1 MAASIVPLASREP
14 LLPFIAEANGL
25 VLVPPVT
32 RRTLCCVQAAAAA
45 SGDFRPQVAGFT
57 IQRHLAVGGEQ
68 PGDTRIANDPHRLE
82 QACGA
87 RCLRPQGGH
96 PGGHGH
102 PGGDLRAF
110 GAPALP
116 QSVPCSLHLA
126 EHLPAGRHPD
136 QGAAASKVLV
146 PSYFRH
152 TQSSGGE
159 EDGGQ
164 TDLWVSKVFLHGLPN
179 APQPGMA
186 LCARFS
192 LSARADLSFTTG
204 AEDALYDCS
213 LKIMQ
218 VVGPADHKFTFSF
231 ALADLPASQATD
243 WVLDEGQRSR
253 LHELQGRLGLAS
265 GRWTSIGL
273 LGATLAA
280 CGCEQLGGN
289 PFFDGLVRAC
299 KEAHRQELLAQSGSL
314 F

>member
-1 MAASIVPLASREP
+1 MDWFSSPRSPAEPSAASKQQQQPAEISDPKSPVSPSRGTSQSEVNNREIHELQTILTDSNRLAE
-14 LLPFIAEANGL
+14 L
-25 VLVPPVT
+25 
-32 RRTLCCVQAAAAA
+32 AA
-45 SGDFRPQVAGFT
+45 SGLKAGTLEATDTLEAISELSARLLCRNRCRAAFT
-57 IQRHLAVGGEQ
+57 SLSTFLL
-68 PGDTRIANDPHRLE
+68 GDT
-82 QACGA
+82 
-87 RCLRPQGGH
+87 
-96 PGGHGH
+96 
-102 PGGDLRAF
+102 
-110 GAPALP
+110 
-116 QSVPCSLHLA
+116 
-126 EHLPAGRHPD
+126 AGKQNAAAD